1 MLSVYSGADAINRIR
16 SFKLILQHTVDPIQ
30 IGLRRHFPNALPI
43 DRNYPLT
50 PPIKHSCLERYSM
63 SNEPERGIASTAHML
78 RPIDYR

>member
-30 IGLRRHFPNALPI
+30 IGQRRHFPNDLPI
-43 DRNYPLT
+43 DRNYPIA
-50 PPIKHSCLERYSM
+50 PPIKYSCLERYLM

-78 RPIDYR
+78 RPMDYR